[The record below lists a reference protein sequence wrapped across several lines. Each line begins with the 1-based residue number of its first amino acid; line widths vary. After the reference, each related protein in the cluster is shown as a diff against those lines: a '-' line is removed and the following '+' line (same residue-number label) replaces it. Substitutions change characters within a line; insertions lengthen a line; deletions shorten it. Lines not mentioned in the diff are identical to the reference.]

1 MDEERTTSKSQFV
14 TQKQQKN
21 HGRINYNVSLILN
34 TFLRILAL
42 IFCVVGILYILFFV
56 ENECYYSIWKTIAI
70 FISIILFVITILF
83 SLFFIVVVCS
93 ALNNHFLSGVKLF
106 SFMIIVDC
114 ALSASNLFISIMIF
128 IQKTCYLLNHIPED
142 RLSDSN
148 WAEKIAIKY
157 DVKIAGVIHLLIS
170 VLMIII
176 AMKFAIIKSNY
187 EYRYRKPLI

>member
-1 MDEERTTSKSQFV
+1 
-14 TQKQQKN
+14 
-21 HGRINYNVSLILN
+21 
-34 TFLRILAL
+34 
-42 IFCVVGILYILFFV
+42 
-56 ENECYYSIWKTIAI
+56 
-70 FISIILFVITILF
+70 
-83 SLFFIVVVCS
+83 
-93 ALNNHFLSGVKLF
+93 
-106 SFMIIVDC
+106 
-114 ALSASNLFISIMIF
+114 MIF

-142 RLSDSN
+142 RLLGEN

>member
-1 MDEERTTSKSQFV
+1 MDEEITTAKSQFV

-21 HGRINYNVSLILN
+21 YGRINYNVSLNFNI
-34 TFLRILAL
+34 FLRIVAL
-42 IFCVVGILYILFFV
+42 ILCVVGILYIFFFV
-56 ENECYYSIWKTIAI
+56 ENECYHSVWKTISI

-106 SFMIIVDC
+106 SFIIIVDC

-142 RLSDSN
+142 RLLDSN

-157 DVKIAGVIHLLIS
+157 DAKIAGVIHLLIS